1 MSGYPHQ
8 ILRLENPVME
18 YAWGSETFIPELLGG
33 PAPAGRPAAE
43 LWMGAHP
50 RAPSRVKIDGRPI
63 PLDRLIGEDPEGT
76 LGPRTAGR
84 FQGKLPFLFKIL
96 AVERPLSIQAHP
108 DREQARAGFLR
119 ENAAGTPIDAPDRN
133 YRDPQPKPELLCAL
147 TPFEALCGFREPG
160 EIAAAVSELELELI
174 LPEAGDFCRSPD
186 RERLRRLFRALLT
199 LPAPEKNSL
208 LGRIGELAGEKREV
222 TSVSPRVRDLAARL
236 GKLYPGDL
244 GVLGPIFL
252 NLVQLEPEEAV
263 YLAPGVLH
271 AYLRGAGVELMA
283 GSDNV
288 LRGGLTAK
296 HIDGAELANILS
308 CRCGPAAV
316 GRAEPGDGVEFIYR
330 SPAAEY
336 QLSRILPTPP
346 SPFRSGHRRGPEIV
360 FCYRGRARAAG
371 QRGPAVELVR
381 GDSVFIP
388 FGAGM
393 YSLRGEAVLYRASLP
408 ESGS

>member
-1 MSGYPHQ
+1 
-8 ILRLENPVME
+8 ME
-18 YAWGSETFIPELLGG
+18 YAWGSKTFIPELLGRTV
-33 PAPAGRPAAE
+33 PAGRPAAE

-50 RAPSRVKIDGRPI
+50 RAPSRVQANGRPVT
-63 PLDRLIGEDPEGT
+63 LDRFISQDPEGT
-76 LGPRTAGR
+76 LGPRAAGR

-119 ENAAGTPIDAPDRN
+119 ENAAGTPIDAADRN

-160 EIAAAVSELELELI
+160 EIAAAVSELELEPL
-174 LPEAGDFCRSPD
+174 LPEASDFCRSPD
-186 RERLRRLFRALLT
+186 GERLRRLFRALLT
-199 LPAPEKNSL
+199 LPAPKQNSL
-208 LGRIGELAGEKREV
+208 LGRIGELTGGKRELRL
-222 TSVSPRVRDLAARL
+222 VSPRVRDLVVRL
-236 GKLYPGDL
+236 GELYPGDL

-252 NLVQLEPEEAV
+252 NFVQLEPEEAV

-296 HIDGAELANILS
+296 HIDGAELANILA

-336 QLSRILPTPP
+336 QLSRLFPAPS
-346 SPFRSGHRRGPEIV
+346 SPFRSGDRRGPEIV
-360 FCYRGRARAAG
+360 FCYRGQVRAAG
-371 QRGPAVELVR
+371 TSGPAVELAR

-388 FGAGM
+388 FGAGA
-393 YSLRGEAVLYRASLP
+393 YSLEGEGVLYRASLP